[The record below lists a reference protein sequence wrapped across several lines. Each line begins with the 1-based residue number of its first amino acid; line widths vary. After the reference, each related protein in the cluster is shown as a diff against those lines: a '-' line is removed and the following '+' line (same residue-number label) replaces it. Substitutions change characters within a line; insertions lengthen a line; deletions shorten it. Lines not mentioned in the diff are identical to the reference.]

1 VNVKLSRRV
10 WFFLGVM
17 VVCLAMIVPTPS
29 EFWPLNL
36 FMAGLSLFWAVLLG
50 IEDVL
55 GRREP
60 TPPSSWTEPMI
71 GDGDEDGTGPE
82 AG

>member
-1 VNVKLSRRV
+1 
-10 WFFLGVM
+10 M
-17 VVCLAMIVPTPS
+17 VICLAMLIPTPS

-36 FMAGLSLFWAVLLG
+36 FMAGLSLFWAILLG

-60 TPPSSWTEPMI
+60 TTPASWTEPTASWTEPTTEDEGDDAGPAI
-71 GDGDEDGTGPE
+71 G
-82 AG
+82 

>member
-1 VNVKLSRRV
+1 MNVKLSRRV

-29 EFWPLNL
+29 EFWPLNF
-36 FMAGLSLFWAVLLG
+36 FMAGLSLFWAILLG

-55 GRREP
+55 GRREQ
-60 TPPSSWTEPMI
+60 TPPASWTEPTT
-71 GDGDEDGTGPE
+71 GDEDGAGPSV
-82 AG
+82 G

>member
-1 VNVKLSRRV
+1 MTLSRRV

-17 VVCLAMIVPTPS
+17 VVCLAMMVPTPRQY
-29 EFWPLNL
+29 WPLNL
-36 FMAGLSLFWAVLLG
+36 FMAGLALFWAILLA

-60 TPPSSWTEPMI
+60 TPPGTWTDLDRDEP
-71 GDGDEDGTGPE
+71 DTP